1 MNEKNIVRLLG
12 WNLQMGFRMLLKEY
26 KESIYWHI
34 RRITVNSEDAQD
46 ATQETFIR
54 VFRSFGQYDRSRSF
68 TAWLYRIATNEAL
81 RIVEKRHP
89 TVDVEGNAEAMS
101 MLADE
106 YVDFE
111 DLEAVNLQ
119 KAILSLPRKQRLTFN
134 LRYYD
139 ELSFS
144 EIAEITDTTPDGAK
158 ANWHNAKVKIT
169 NYLKEH
175 NG

>member
-1 MNEKNIVRLLG
+1 MNEKKIVRLLG
-12 WNLQMGFRMLLKEY
+12 WNQQMGFRMLMKEY

-54 VFRSFGQYDRSRSF
+54 VFRSFSQYDRNRSF

-89 TVDVEGNAEAMS
+89 TVDIEDNAEAMS

-106 YVDFE
+106 YVDFA
-111 DLEAVNLQ
+111 DIEAMFL
-119 KAILSLPRKQRLTFN
+119 LSR
-134 LRYYD
+134 
-139 ELSFS
+139 
-144 EIAEITDTTPDGAK
+144 
-158 ANWHNAKVKIT
+158 
-169 NYLKEH
+169 
-175 NG
+175 

>member
-1 MNEKNIVRLLG
+1 MNEKKILRLLV
-12 WNLQMGFRMLLKEY
+12 WNLQAGFRMLLKEY
-26 KESIYWHI
+26 REPIYWHI

-54 VFRSFGQYDRSRSF
+54 VFRSLEQYDRSRSF

-89 TVDVEGNAEAMS
+89 EVDIENSPEAMS

-106 YVDFE
+106 YVDFT
-111 DLEAVNLQ
+111 DIEAVTLQ
-119 KAILSLPRKQRLTFN
+119 KAIRSLPKKQMLTFN

-139 ELSFS
+139 ELDFS

-158 ANWHNAKVKIT
+158 ANWHNAKVKVS
-169 NYLKEH
+169 NYLKEY

>member
-1 MNEKNIVRLLG
+1 MNEKNILKLLDL
-12 WNLQMGFRMLLKEY
+12 NVQLGFRALVKEY
-26 KESIYWHI
+26 REPIYWHI

-54 VFRSFGQYDRSRSF
+54 AFRSLDQYDRSRPL

-81 RIVEKRHP
+81 RIVGKRHP
-89 TVDVEGNAEAMS
+89 TVDIEGNPEALS

-106 YVDFE
+106 YVDFT
-111 DLEAVNLQ
+111 DIEAVNLQ
-119 KAILSLPRKQRLTFN
+119 KAILSLPRKQQLTFN

-139 ELSFS
+139 EMSF
-144 EIAEITDTTPDGAK
+144 EQIAQITDSTPDSAK
-158 ANWHNAKVKIT
+158 ANWHNAKVKVT

-175 NG
+175 DA